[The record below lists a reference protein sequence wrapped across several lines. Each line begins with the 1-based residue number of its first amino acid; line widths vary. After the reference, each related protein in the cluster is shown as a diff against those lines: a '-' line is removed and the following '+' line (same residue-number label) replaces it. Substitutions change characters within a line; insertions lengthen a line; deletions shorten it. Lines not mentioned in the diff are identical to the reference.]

1 MMVTRNALQR
11 PSAEGW
17 QPPRNREER
26 RRTRIEQERQFRKRA
41 RELEHRKKRKEAIK
55 ETAGTVLMGL
65 AFGAFLAWMLFF
77 APDPEAEYKHQQ
89 AVEWQQEHQEM
100 IPAIG
105 SDHLIPADQYDQYL
119 AEREAYLQE
128 ERYWAQQ
135 EYQAALDYQ
144 KQIEEAGD

>member
-1 MMVTRNALQR
+1 MMVTRDALQR

-17 QPPRNREER
+17 RPPRNREER

-41 RELEHRKKRKEAIK
+41 RELERRRKRKE
-55 ETAGTVLMGL
+55 TACTVVMGL

-100 IPAIG
+100 IPAIN

>member
-1 MMVTRNALQR
+1 MMVTRDALQR

-17 QPPRNREER
+17 RPPRNREER

-41 RELEHRKKRKEAIK
+41 RELERRRKRKE
-55 ETAGTVLMGL
+55 TACTVVMGL

-89 AVEWQQEHQEM
+89 AVEWQREHQEM
-100 IPAIG
+100 IPAIN